1 MLNSEQINKIAH
13 TREANGTITEVV
25 EQLSKQLSSRSFGVL
40 TNIDL
45 QKKIKEKTGHD
56 VGGCIVLDVCNTEHA
71 RVALNAHKEAVL
83 ALPCKIAIYEHA
95 GKVLVSFYKITES
108 IRQLGFADLDSFA
121 MKVESQIEETINSIV
136 VN

>member
-1 MLNSEQINKIAH
+1 MSEQVSKVAH
-13 TREANGTITEVV
+13 TREAKGTITEVV
-25 EQLSKQLSSRSFGVL
+25 EQLSKQLSSRNFGIL

-71 RVALNAHKEAVL
+71 RMALNAHKEAVL
-83 ALPCKIAIYEHA
+83 ALPCKIAVYEHA

-108 IRQLGFADLDSFA
+108 IRQLGLTDLDSFA
-121 MKVESQIEETINSIV
+121 MKVESEIEGAINSIAI
-136 VN
+136 N